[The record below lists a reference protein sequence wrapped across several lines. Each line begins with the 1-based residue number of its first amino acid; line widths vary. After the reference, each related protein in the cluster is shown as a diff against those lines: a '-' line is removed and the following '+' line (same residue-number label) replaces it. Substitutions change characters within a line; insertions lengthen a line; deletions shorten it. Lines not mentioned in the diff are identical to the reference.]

1 MIQLLQLFT
10 LQFFLIIE
18 LIHIIFINIHYILG
32 TIFIILFCTNIYLL
46 YNEITNIKYVNK
58 KKPDKMRVNF
68 LLD

>member
-46 YNEITNIKYVNK
+46 YNELTNIKYVNK
-58 KKPDKMRVNF
+58 GKPDKMRVNF

>member
-46 YNEITNIKYVNK
+46 YNELTNIKYVNK
-58 KKPDKMRVNF
+58 GKPDKMRVNF
-68 LLD
+68 LLY